1 MKRLSVTSMIAGML
15 VCALLAGGLP
25 TARAQDWPPAIF
37 RFESDLDSIT
47 VEDLDSGDTETTLR
61 WHVAHVAPNQQIAL
75 YTYTGSEWVA
85 LGEPGSFAPVGE
97 LPITVEN
104 PRNFGP
110 PTYRLAVTD
119 AFGQVAAERV
129 YVIPYAEG
137 TADLVPSVFSFSA
150 LDQSIPAADLAA
162 GTARVNISWVV
173 RDRPPRAHITF
184 VQVIGDETVNVELP
198 RSVLYIPAQGSGVV
212 APVAPPPGS
221 ADTGAITLRLLVIDV
236 ISSDVVDS
244 ADVTVAVTGTAL
256 PAETPAETEP
266 EVTAEPAA
274 PGFGA
279 LRVIEAC
286 TLFPPGVPERGWID
300 SPGIP
305 SPNGRLLAYVQNSVG
320 SAKLV
325 IADASGTG
333 QNVIPAPDAERP
345 LWSRPRWSP
354 DSTRIAF
361 SNITIES
368 PGGGTIYVVNAD
380 GSDLRQVAS
389 YTGYYD
395 DLAWSED
402 GALIYFTAGAASQ
415 AEGMTAASYQIYA
428 VPANGLGTPEPLAP
442 GCGVLE

>member
-1 MKRLSVTSMIAGML
+1 MKRLSVGSVIAGVV
-15 VCALLAGGLP
+15 VCALLLGGLP
-25 TARAQDWPPAIF
+25 AARAQDWPPAIF
-37 RFESDLDSIT
+37 MFESDLDSIT
-47 VEDLDSGDTETTLR
+47 MQELEAGETEATLR
-61 WHVAHVAPNQQIAL
+61 WHIAHVDPTQQIMLHA
-75 YTYTGSEWVA
+75 YIENAWVP
-85 LGEPGSFAPVGE
+85 LGEPGDFAPVGE
-97 LPITVEN
+97 LLVTVEN

-110 PTYRLAVTD
+110 PAYRVAVMD
-119 AFGQVAAERV
+119 AVGQIAAQRV
-129 YVIPYAEG
+129 HVIPFAEG

-162 GTARVNISWVV
+162 GTARVRISWVV
-173 RDRPPRAHITF
+173 NDRPPRSHIMF
-184 VQVIGDETVNVELP
+184 MQVIGEETVNVELP
-198 RSVLYIPAQGSGVV
+198 RPVLYIPSQGSGVV
-212 APVAPPPGS
+212 APVAPPAE
-221 ADTGAITLRLLVIDV
+221 ADTGMITLRLVVVDV
-236 ISSDVVDS
+236 ISSEVLDS

-256 PAETPAETEP
+256 PTETPADAAPTPTE
-266 EVTAEPAA
+266 EPAA
-274 PGFGA
+274 PSFGA
-279 LRVIEAC
+279 LNVIEDC

-305 SPNGRLLAYVQNSVG
+305 SPNGRFIAYVQNSVG

-325 IADASGTG
+325 IAEANGDG
-333 QNVIPAPDAERP
+333 QFVVPAPDPERP

-361 SNITIES
+361 NNITIES
-368 PGGGTIYVVNAD
+368 PGGGMIYVVNAD

-402 GALIYFTAGAASQ
+402 GALIYFTAGAATQ